1 MDAEVYPDARVAS
14 FIQQHFLPVKVHI
27 KEQPETFK
35 RFGVQ
40 WTPVLVVLDPDGR
53 EQHQWEGF
61 LPADEY
67 IGQLELALAKSAF
80 AKEAWPEA
88 ERLFREVATKHAD
101 ADYAPLA
108 VYYAGVSR
116 YKAGDQGALAATGRE
131 LQERYPGSSWARK
144 SSVWLPAEPGSDA
157 TR

>member
-1 MDAEVYPDARVAS
+1 M
-14 FIQQHFLPVKVHI
+14 KVHV

-40 WTPVLVVLDPDGR
+40 WTPVLVVLDPEGR
-53 EQHQWEGF
+53 EEHRWEGF

-67 IGQLELALAKSAF
+67 IGQLELARAKAAF
-80 AKEAWPEA
+80 AKERWPEA
-88 ERLFREVATKHAD
+88 ERLFREVAAKHPD

-116 YKAGDQGALAATGRE
+116 YKAGDQTALAATGRE
-131 LQERYPGSSWARK
+131 LRDKYPDSSWARK
-144 SSVWLPAEPGSDA
+144 ASVWLPAEPGAGA
-157 TR
+157 TH